1 MATIFDPIEPGPALE
16 QFMADRHLA
25 TLTTIRAD
33 GSPQVTPVGFTYD
46 PATQRGRVITWADSV
61 KARTV
66 ARNPGG
72 PVAICHVDGGQW
84 LTFYGSAVVSDEPG
98 EVAEAVERY
107 AARYRQPK
115 ERTDRVVIVAAV
127 DRIVGRLPELGD

>member
-1 MATIFDPIEPGPALE
+1 MATVFDPSDPGPALE
-16 QFMADRHLA
+16 RFMADRHLA
-25 TLTTIRAD
+25 TLTTIRGD

-46 PATQRGRVITWADSV
+46 PTTQRGRVITWSDSF

-66 ARNPGG
+66 ANHPGN

-84 LTFYGSAVVSDEPG
+84 LTFYGSAVLSDEPD

-107 AARYRQPK
+107 TARYRPPK
-115 ERTDRVVIVAAV
+115 QRTDRVVIVASI
-127 DRIVGRLPELGD
+127 DRIVGRLQDHSG